1 MVPEPGLL
9 VGGRYIL
16 EALLDEGGMGAIWS
30 AHDRVSAAPVALK
43 FLSGWSLAD
52 RSALKRFQRE
62 ARALERLTHPNV
74 VRILGHGVE
83 GRAPFIAMQRL
94 AGEPLRA
101 LIRRVGTLTP
111 RRALTIA
118 RQAAAGLVAAHALG
132 IVHRDIKPS
141 NLFLCAIGPE
151 VSVKVIDFGIATGE
165 LLETESHGSATGL
178 IGSPAYM
185 SPEQARGERV
195 TAQADVWSLAVVVF
209 QMLTGSEPFA
219 GSNVP
224 ETLQRVCSGL
234 VPVAS
239 DAASGLPAGLDEV
252 FARAFAPKRDD
263 RYPDV
268 EALVAA
274 LERVYEG
281 APDRAASSVSSHRR
295 AGRSTATVAFDE
307 TANAVTRTGTHG
319 SARIWAIAVSLAV
332 ASLGLLATRR
342 PATEA
347 RVKTDP
353 PTSASQV
360 QTALALPVSDAHAS
374 SRPALQP
381 PSNSAR
387 PKETNPPAPNKA
399 RATVKARPI
408 NGPERPSGVSLAPSN
423 EAPAVVSKSVDV
435 DPIFGLPVDE
445 AHAREGT
452 TSAGSTRSDH
462 DFSLAHDALR

>member
-165 LLETESHGSATGL
+165 ILETESHGSATAL

-185 SPEQARGERV
+185 SP
-195 TAQADVWSLAVVVF
+195 
-209 QMLTGSEPFA
+209 
-219 GSNVP
+219 
-224 ETLQRVCSGL
+224 
-234 VPVAS
+234 
-239 DAASGLPAGLDEV
+239 
-252 FARAFAPKRDD
+252 
-263 RYPDV
+263 
-268 EALVAA
+268 
-274 LERVYEG
+274 
-281 APDRAASSVSSHRR
+281 
-295 AGRSTATVAFDE
+295 
-307 TANAVTRTGTHG
+307 
-319 SARIWAIAVSLAV
+319 
-332 ASLGLLATRR
+332 
-342 PATEA
+342 
-347 RVKTDP
+347 
-353 PTSASQV
+353 
-360 QTALALPVSDAHAS
+360 
-374 SRPALQP
+374 
-381 PSNSAR
+381 
-387 PKETNPPAPNKA
+387 
-399 RATVKARPI
+399 
-408 NGPERPSGVSLAPSN
+408 
-423 EAPAVVSKSVDV
+423 
-435 DPIFGLPVDE
+435 
-445 AHAREGT
+445 
-452 TSAGSTRSDH
+452 
-462 DFSLAHDALR
+462 